1 MILNVEGISFSYPGQ
16 EVLKNIDFQAN
27 KGEIICI
34 LGPNGTG
41 KTTLLKC
48 INNILKPSV
57 GSVMIE
63 DLNVQEL
70 PCKELA
76 KKIGYVEQQR
86 QGQACTV
93 FDAVLLGRKPY
104 IRWDVTSEDIEIV
117 GEALETLK
125 MSSYSNRLLTELSGG
140 ELQKVIIA
148 RALAQEPL
156 LLLMDE
162 PTNHLDLRNQIDVLE
177 TIREITLLKNITSII
192 TMHDLNLSLSYGDK
206 FILMKDKGIY
216 QAGNESIITPKNI
229 NEVYSVDVD
238 IIRHQNKKIII
249 PI

>member
-16 EVLKNIDFQAN
+16 EVLNNVGFHAK
-27 KGEIICI
+27 KGEIISI

-48 INNILKPSV
+48 INNILRPTV
-57 GSVMIE
+57 GTVFIE
-63 DLNVQEL
+63 NLNVQEFS
-70 PCKELA
+70 CKELA
-76 KKIGYVEQQR
+76 KKMGYVEQQR

-104 IRWDVTSEDIEIV
+104 IRWDVTSKDIEIV
-117 GEALETLK
+117 GEALETLR

-177 TIREITLLKNITSII
+177 TIRTITQSKGITSII
-192 TMHDLNLSLSYGDK
+192 TMHDLNLSLSYGDR
-206 FILMKDKGIY
+206 FILMKDTEIFK
-216 QAGNESIITPKNI
+216 AGDESIITPENI
-229 NEVYSVDVD
+229 QHVYSVEVD
-238 IIRHQNKKIII
+238 IIRHGKKKIVI